1 MLTALAQWRSPAT
14 GHRMWRGPLLGA
26 SVVGLCVGTLSV
38 LPVGEALEE
47 RFGLWALFQ
56 LRGPVRPPP
65 EVVLVA
71 MPRDTGDRIS
81 VPREPPADDPC
92 ADLRVDETP
101 PTHHT
106 LGDVPERWSRCH
118 HVELMRRLAAAKPAV
133 VAVDVTFRPRE
144 DLGRT
149 EDRALG
155 RAIRALGNVVLTRAV
170 KVRRAADGIPVEDG
184 PVELSRDVAGAALG
198 LAPMPLPEGA
208 AGRFDQFWTFKDAG
222 WATPSLPAL
231 ALQAYT
237 VDTYPALL
245 SVLDRIAPQEAAL
258 LPRDS
263 DALTRDGR
271 LEVHMLHLRSIFL
284 ALPASTR
291 KADALLSPAETGP
304 LSAQTRKLRAL
315 LALYLRDSGHYLNA
329 YGPPGTIR
337 TIHIAEVLSS
347 RPSGDKPDPLGLHG
361 KAVFVGYAD
370 NAGWEMLEKFPTV
383 YGVGVAKTSGVELVA
398 TAFGNLLDDSGLRPA
413 PGWVHFILALAAGS
427 LTTLACYATT
437 SVAGTCAIVIGG
449 AAYLGTAVLVFSRTA
464 VWLPVFV
471 PLALAMPLGY
481 AYASGRKLMKYR
493 RDRAALRQILNQF
506 VPSDVVDVLA
516 RNASRLGLVKET
528 TNAACVMTDVEGFT
542 TLSTTLGPAQV
553 ADLLSEYFEAIFKP
567 VASRG
572 GFVSDL
578 KGDSILAIWTDR
590 DGDSAVRERV
600 CHACLDLQAAVER
613 FNAGHPSTPLPTR
626 IGVNYGPV
634 LLGPVGAHTHY
645 EYRAVGD
652 TVNTASR
659 VEQLSKELGTRLLVT
674 APMMEGLQRF
684 LVRDLGEFPLRG
696 RRTPTRILE
705 LIARAE
711 DAQPDQLELCSRF
724 AEAKA
729 ALDAGELEQ
738 ARLGFQLLTRTF
750 PGDGPS
756 GYFLHLLEQRP

>member
-1 MLTALAQWRSPAT
+1 MLTALAQRRSPAT
-14 GHRMWRGPLLGA
+14 GHRMWPGPLVGA
-26 SVVGLCVGTLSV
+26 SVLGLCMGTLSV
-38 LPVGEALEE
+38 LPAGEALEE
-47 RFGLWALFQ
+47 QFGLWALFQ
-56 LRGPVRPPP
+56 LRGAVRPPP

-81 VPREPPADDPC
+81 VPREASGDNPC
-92 ADLRVDETP
+92 VDLRVDATP

-118 HVELMRRLAAAKPAV
+118 HVELMRRLAAARPAV

-155 RAIRALGNVVLTRAV
+155 RAIRVLGNVVLTQAV
-170 KVRRAADGIPVEDG
+170 KVRRAANGIPIEDG
-184 PVELSRDVAGAALG
+184 PVELSRDIASAALG

-222 WATPSLPAL
+222 WVTPSLPAL

-237 VDTYPALL
+237 VDAYPALL
-245 SVLDRIAPQEAAL
+245 SVLERIAPQDAAL
-258 LPRDS
+258 LPRDTET
-263 DALTRDGR
+263 LTRDGR

-284 ALPASTR
+284 TLPQATR
-291 KADALLSPAETGP
+291 EADVLLAGAGGG
-304 LSAQTRKLRAL
+304 LSDTQTRKLQAL
-315 LALYLRDSGHYLNA
+315 LALYTRDSRHYLNL
-329 YGPPGTIR
+329 YGPPRTIR

-347 RPSGDKPDPLGLHG
+347 RPTRDNPDPLGLHG

-370 NAGWEMLEKFPTV
+370 NAAWEMLEKFPTV
-383 YGVGVAKTSGVELVA
+383 YGSGVAKTSGVELVA
-398 TAFGNLLDDSGLRPA
+398 TAFANLLDDSGLRPV
-413 PGWVHFILALAAGS
+413 PGWVHFLLALAAGS
-427 LTTLACYATT
+427 LAALVCYATT
-437 SVAGTCAIVIGG
+437 GVAGTLAIVVGA

-464 VWLPVFV
+464 LWLPVFI
-471 PLALAMPLGY
+471 PLALATPLGY
-481 AYASGRKLMKYR
+481 AYASARKLVEYR

-516 RNASRLGLVKET
+516 RNASRLGLVKEM

-553 ADLLSEYFEAIFKP
+553 GELLSEYFEAIFKP
-567 VASRG
+567 VANRG

-613 FNAGHPSTPLPTR
+613 FNATHPDTPLPTR
-626 IGVNYGPV
+626 IGVSYGPV
-634 LLGPVGAHTHY
+634 LLGPVGAQTHY

-684 LVRDLGEFPLRG
+684 LVRDLGQFPLRG
-696 RRTPTRILE
+696 RRTQTRILE

-711 DAQPDQLELCSRF
+711 DARPDQLELCSRF
-724 AEAKA
+724 AQAKA
-729 ALDAGELEQ
+729 ALDAGELER
-738 ARLGFQLLTRTF
+738 ARAGFQLLTRNF

-756 GYFLHLLEQRP
+756 AYFLRLIERQP